1 MKSQKIKRKSKHT
14 TVENY
19 QFTEE
24 GSKIGRKKKK
34 TKGNMKYQKIVIQRA
49 LVSPY
54 LQVITLYINALDSP
68 MKRQSD

>member
-24 GSKIGRKKKK
+24 GSKIGRKKKN
-34 TKGNMKYQKIVIQRA
+34 KGNMKYQKIVIQRA

-54 LQVITLYINALDSP
+54 LQVITLNINALDSP

>member
-24 GSKIGRKKKK
+24 GSKIGRKKKN
-34 TKGNMKYQKIVIQRA
+34 KGNMKYQKIVIQRA